1 METIFG
7 GTKLCCS
14 NWKDKFEKSGIVAY
28 LIFRIFFFFFFF
40 FERMRDTDDSVNLL
54 KFLEDSKKYFE
65 ELLVWKETKKE
76 FHLPIR
82 NFKPKRHEKVHETAK
97 PIGW

>member
-1 METIFG
+1 MERQIR
-7 GTKLCCS
+7 KKWDSCLP
-14 NWKDKFEKSGIVAY
+14 DIED
-28 LIFRIFFFFFFF
+28 FFFFF

-54 KFLEDSKKYFE
+54 KFLEDSQKYFE